1 MKFSRMIWYAGTVL
15 TTLAMLAVSATAAA
29 RITLP

>member
-1 MKFSRMIWYAGTVL
+1 MKVSRIMWYTGTVL